1 MTSTL
6 RSLKIARTVTG
17 SVAEMRAPKWRLSM
31 KVMFCRW
38 GTTLKYN
45 VHYCFSS
52 QSQAKIYLVTPYMK
66 PPTVKVL
73 MTVPMK
79 AKVKI
84 EPMLRKKYFFF
95 MA

>member
-1 MTSTL
+1 M
-6 RSLKIARTVTG
+6 ARMVTG

-38 GTTLKYN
+38 GTTLKYSE
-45 VHYCFSS
+45 HKRRS
-52 QSQAKIYLVTPYMK
+52 QCQDIRRFPITYLVTPYMK

-73 MTVPMK
+73 ITVPMK
-79 AKVKI
+79 AKVKM

-95 MA
+95 MT

>member
-1 MTSTL
+1 M
-6 RSLKIARTVTG
+6 ARMVTG

-38 GTTLKYN
+38 GTTLKYSE
-45 VHYCFSS
+45 HKRRS
-52 QSQAKIYLVTPYMK
+52 QCRNILAFPIIYLVTPYMK

-73 MTVPMK
+73 ITVPMK
-79 AKVKI
+79 AKVKM